1 MRRVGEWNLY
11 PPFQRDNGM
20 WPNQLQSQDR
30 FNSFCQNDTRF
41 GLTTTTNSL
50 SFPPR
55 SPSHFEWP
63 CPSTMAQQI
72 HYSES
77 SCSSFSHNSYAGNMP
92 IVLHSVRL
100 SAADQNGLLP
110 PQHFQ
115 AGNKASN
122 VKATYMSE
130 KFGVEF
136 PSYFQQGISSA
147 FYPGNSPRQ
156 CSPSSPNLNLLPQ
169 KDVIRLPNQ
178 TAIEEPSICTRKEYF
193 TRNEGR
199 MTYTQVLKRDY
210 CLFRARFHDGAA
222 AATSKKS
229 WSDAEFSFIENLRLH
244 YLFEPPG
251 DFRRRLR
258 EWWETR
264 NKYLSEEDLSMCP
277 LDNLFSSNKR
287 SKKLADELST
297 KGQRKLEYACILQRC
312 VKQSENIAAT
322 RFTPDRHASGN
333 EEEERGNA
341 GGSGV
346 SIDRA
351 SGPVAT
357 AAGTIVENEP
367 ECGEGGD
374 WGGAQFWGSHKART
388 QQKVLRC

>member
-1 MRRVGEWNLY
+1 MRRVGEWN

-92 IVLHSVRL
+92 IVFHSVRL

-169 KDVIRLPNQ
+169 KDVIRLSNQ

-210 CLFRARFHDGAA
+210 CLFRARFHHGAAA

-287 SKKLADELST
+287 SKKTGGRVFNERAKEIGVCLYPSAVCET
-297 KGQRKLEYACILQRC
+297 IRKYRGDT
-312 VKQSENIAAT
+312 V
-322 RFTPDRHASGN
+322 HAGPARVG
-333 EEEERGNA
+333 ERG
-341 GGSGV
+341 
-346 SIDRA
+346 
-351 SGPVAT
+351 
-357 AAGTIVENEP
+357 
-367 ECGEGGD
+367 
-374 WGGAQFWGSHKART
+374 GGAGKFGG
-388 QQKVLRC
+388 LGG